1 MGFDKQTV
9 ITGDVARGQRLTIS
23 VGADGARREIVL
35 GVGHGTDY
43 GDAAATGIKQVISR
57 GGGPFAIANHYVRRV
72 DAEQTFTQQHER
84 VIAIQ
89 AAISSTVIIRG
100 LKMSPSALC
109 VPIDAMLSSSR
120 ARLLVVDSTMT
131 P

>member
-1 MGFDKQTV
+1 M
-9 ITGDVARGQRLTIS
+9 
-23 VGADGARREIVL
+23 L

-72 DAEQTFTQQHER
+72 DAEQTFTTVRAGNRHPKPRYRQP
-84 VIAIQ
+84 
-89 AAISSTVIIRG
+89 SSSEG
-100 LKMSPSALC
+100 LKDEPVRAVRAHRC
-109 VPIDAMLSSSR
+109 DAFQL
-120 ARLLVVDSTMT
+120 AGTIVVMDSTMT

>member
-1 MGFDKQTV
+1 M
-9 ITGDVARGQRLTIS
+9 
-23 VGADGARREIVL
+23 L

-72 DAEQTFTQQHER
+72 DAEQTFTQQYER

-89 AAISSTVIIRG
+89 SRDIVNRHHQG

-109 VPIDAMLSSSR
+109 IIDAMLSSSR

>member
-1 MGFDKQTV
+1 M
-9 ITGDVARGQRLTIS
+9 
-23 VGADGARREIVL
+23 L

-72 DAEQTFTQQHER
+72 DAEQTFTQQYER

-89 AAISSTVIIRG
+89 SRDIVNRHHQR
-100 LKMSPSALC
+100 LKMSRPRCACPSMRC
-109 VPIDAMLSSSR
+109 FP
-120 ARLLVVDSTMT
+120 ARGHDC
-131 P
+131 

>member
-1 MGFDKQTV
+1 M
-9 ITGDVARGQRLTIS
+9 
-23 VGADGARREIVL
+23 GADGARREIVL

-72 DAEQTFTQQHER
+72 DAEQTFTQQYER

-89 AAISSTVIIRG
+89 
-100 LKMSPSALC
+100 
-109 VPIDAMLSSSR
+109 SR
-120 ARLLVVDSTMT
+120 DIVNRHHQRA
-131 P
+131 